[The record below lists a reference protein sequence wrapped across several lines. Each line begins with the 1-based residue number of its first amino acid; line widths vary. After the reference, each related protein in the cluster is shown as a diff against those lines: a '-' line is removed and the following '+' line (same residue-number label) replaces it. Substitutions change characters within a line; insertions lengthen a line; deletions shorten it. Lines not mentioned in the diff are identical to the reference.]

1 MSFKLCSNGLV
12 IDDKSLTFNLPIFMD
27 SVLRGIGQV
36 LLQNNSYSG
45 LLFFIGIFYNSTLF
59 GVAVL
64 VGTVVSTLTAIIFGM
79 DPSKVRS
86 GLFGFNGALVAIAL
100 SYFLHSD
107 SLTWVYV
114 IFASSF
120 STVLM
125 AAAIRLLDVWKMPTL
140 TSPFVLT
147 ALGFLLAC
155 ARLGRLQSTN
165 VLPNAGLPIAA
176 TVEGIVTLSTVAE
189 GLFNGIGQV
198 FFQENIVTGVIFSL
212 ALLISSRRA
221 FIMGLLGSLTGI
233 LIAWILGAA
242 EPAIRS
248 GAFSFNS
255 VLTAVAVGG
264 IFTAINIASIIYMS
278 LAVIVTTV
286 VFAGVSAALE
296 PLGMP
301 AMTLPFVLVVWVFV
315 LASPLFP
322 KLQGKA

>member
-1 MSFKLCSNGLV
+1 MSLKLCSTGLV
-12 IDDKSLTFNLPIFMD
+12 IDEKSLSFDLPGFLDAI
-27 SVLRGIGQV
+27 LRGIGQV

-45 LLFFIGIFYNSTLF
+45 LLFLIGIFYNSTLF

-64 VGTVVSTLTAIIFGM
+64 IGTGVSTLTAIFLGVT
-79 DPSKVRS
+79 PSQVRA

-100 SYFLHSD
+100 SYFLHPD

-114 IFASSF
+114 IFASAF
-120 STVLM
+120 TTVLT
-125 AAAIRLLDVWKMPTL
+125 AAVIRLLDVWKITTL

-155 ARLGRLQSTN
+155 ARLGRLESTHI
-165 VLPNAGLPIAA
+165 LPNAGLPIAA
-176 TVEGIVTLSTVAE
+176 TVEGVVTLSTIAE

-198 FFQENIVTGVIFSL
+198 FFQENIVTGVIFTL
-212 ALLISSRRA
+212 ALLISSKRA
-221 FIMGLLGSLTGI
+221 CIMAILGSLAGI
-233 LIAWILGAA
+233 FIAWGLGAA

-264 IFTAINIASIIYMS
+264 IFSVLNTASVVYMS

-286 VFAGVSAALE
+286 VFAAVSAALE

-301 AMTLPFVLVVWVFV
+301 AMTLPFVLVVWGFV
-315 LASPLFP
+315 IASPLFP
-322 KLQGKA
+322 RLQINN